1 LGSRRA
7 GTPRLTG
14 HGSRLNT
21 RGRAGRAGATPR
33 SLNATA
39 TGSESANCLA
49 AVQRPLE
56 LSMLGYGFVEKPGF
70 VVRVRGWHWV
80 PVKGSSGRQS

>member
-1 LGSRRA
+1 MGSRRA

-21 RGRAGRAGATPR
+21 RGRAGRAGAAPR

-56 LSMLGYGFVEKPGF
+56 LSMLGMGS
-70 VVRVRGWHWV
+70 WV
-80 PVKGSSGRQS
+80 PVKPLTGFKPVHAPGAW